1 MNNLFP
7 TEVKNDNDNNN
18 ISLSQIII
26 STSNKNI
33 PEKIKI
39 NNLISRNDLTKKII
53 TESQNRKKLSEN
65 YLDFMIKEKLNYVNV
80 DKIIEHYDSKIEVY
94 KKKYDENINIIK
106 QKKEELKNIKIIIY
120 ENLIKYIG
128 FNETKNKE
136 EKPNDELEI
145 LKKEISSKEHEV
157 EVYTDLY
164 NRTYKL
170 NINLKNKYSI
180 EKNYCKTYDDQYDR
194 YNNIYNNSINK
205 IQAQENKLNLLN
217 KYFNK
222 YKNINNS
229 LISEKIEILNKLKY
243 EIALIKNKVNIFEDN
258 LAKIQEKNICYQN
271 LVETKKKEYDIR
283 KNDYNSIKKF
293 YMKEYLKMFE
303 IYEIF
308 KVENIRHILSQFIL
322 IKQKYKN
329 LYTKFNK
336 TSKDIMLLRIQLL
349 SAEKKLNDIK
359 KEIEQLKEN
368 NKMNKEKTYKDL
380 VEIINMK
387 KFDINLTNEETYNQC
402 LNKENLIHLYLKNL
416 VALNQKIIVSINNS
430 INKSPLISKKQNEYE
445 NYDINLVNKLKDKN
459 LFLFILKLFKSFS
472 KIIYDIIQNV
482 LYNIYLIINAK
493 EEEQLYEEET
503 LNNEK
508 IKIITNNSYTIKNMI
523 KTQLKEIKDKLSVKK
538 QIYSRNKDNL
548 IFSLNE
554 KNNSN
559 LNKKLLNAF
568 SCDNIFKQKEKQI
581 LSQKHQIISPKDLF
595 KEYSNYNN
603 KNNNDTFINNN
614 SLRIN
619 KKLFIKKYANELVS
633 EYDIEKIRE
642 ERTKRIKEAS
652 RIINNKLEE
661 KELKNYL
668 NKKEN
673 KEKIEKLKE
682 RIKNAKFECEDEEE
696 EKREYEKKLMLLKKE
711 IKESKKPKIYNIK
724 LSNPENDLIWSR
736 YQEIRRLE
744 NSYIKHYSDYT
755 VEQNIFNEY
764 FYNAKKKFTDLKKR
778 QKNMR
783 NLNKYELNN
792 SYSTRNLFSKKNIF
806 ANFSI
811 ILPKI
816 KKEYI

>member
-7 TEVKNDNDNNN
+7 TEVKNDNNN

-26 STSNKNI
+26 STLNKNI

-194 YNNIYNNSINK
+194 YNNIYNNSVNK

-387 KFDINLTNEETYNQC
+387 KGDINLTNEETYNQC

-554 KNNSN
+554 KSNSN

>member
-7 TEVKNDNDNNN
+7 TEVKNDNNN

-53 TESQNRKKLSEN
+53 TESQTRKKLSEN

-106 QKKEELKNIKIIIY
+106 KKKEELKNIKIIIY
-120 ENLIKYIG
+120 ENLIKYID
-128 FNETKNKE
+128 FNETKNEE

-194 YNNIYNNSINK
+194 YNNIYNNSVNK

-271 LVETKKKEYDIR
+271 LVETKKKEYDIETKKKEYDIR

-303 IYEIF
+303 IYAIF
-308 KVENIRHILSQFIL
+308 KVENIGHILSQFIL

-329 LYTKFNK
+329 LYIKFNK
-336 TSKDIMLLRIQLL
+336 TSKDIM
-349 SAEKKLNDIK
+349 

-387 KFDINLTNEETYNQC
+387 KGDINLTNEEKYNQC

-416 VALNQKIIVSINNS
+416 VALNQKIIISINNS
-430 INKSPLISKKQNEYE
+430 INKSPLISKKQYEYK
-445 NYDINLVNKLKDKN
+445 NYDINLVNK
-459 LFLFILKLFKSFS
+459 
-472 KIIYDIIQNV
+472 Q
-482 LYNIYLIINAK
+482 
-493 EEEQLYEEET
+493 
-503 LNNEK
+503 
-508 IKIITNNSYTIKNMI
+508 
-523 KTQLKEIKDKLSVKK
+523 
-538 QIYSRNKDNL
+538 
-548 IFSLNE
+548 
-554 KNNSN
+554 
-559 LNKKLLNAF
+559 
-568 SCDNIFKQKEKQI
+568 
-581 LSQKHQIISPKDLF
+581 
-595 KEYSNYNN
+595 
-603 KNNNDTFINNN
+603 TF
-614 SLRIN
+614 
-619 KKLFIKKYANELVS
+619 
-633 EYDIEKIRE
+633 
-642 ERTKRIKEAS
+642 
-652 RIINNKLEE
+652 
-661 KELKNYL
+661 
-668 NKKEN
+668 
-673 KEKIEKLKE
+673 
-682 RIKNAKFECEDEEE
+682 
-696 EKREYEKKLMLLKKE
+696 
-711 IKESKKPKIYNIK
+711 
-724 LSNPENDLIWSR
+724 
-736 YQEIRRLE
+736 
-744 NSYIKHYSDYT
+744 
-755 VEQNIFNEY
+755 
-764 FYNAKKKFTDLKKR
+764 
-778 QKNMR
+778 
-783 NLNKYELNN
+783 
-792 SYSTRNLFSKKNIF
+792 
-806 ANFSI
+806 
-811 ILPKI
+811 
-816 KKEYI
+816 

>member
-7 TEVKNDNDNNN
+7 TEVKNDNNN

-53 TESQNRKKLSEN
+53 TESQTRKKLSEN

-94 KKKYDENINIIK
+94 KKKYDENNNIIK
-106 QKKEELKNIKIIIY
+106 KKKEELKNIKIIIY
-120 ENLIKYIG
+120 ENLIKYID
-128 FNETKNKE
+128 FNETKNEE

-303 IYEIF
+303 IYAIF
-308 KVENIRHILSQFIL
+308 KVENIGHILSQFIL

-387 KFDINLTNEETYNQC
+387 KGDINLTNEETYNQC

-416 VALNQKIIVSINNS
+416 VTLNQKIIVSINNS

-482 LYNIYLIINAK
+482 LYNIYLIINTK
-493 EEEQLYEEET
+493 EEEQLYEEEN

-554 KNNSN
+554 RNNSN

-633 EYDIEKIRE
+633 EYDIEKIRQ

-682 RIKNAKFECEDEEE
+682 RIKNAKFECENEEE

-806 ANFSI
+806 GNFSI

-816 KKEYI
+816 KKDYI

>member
-7 TEVKNDNDNNN
+7 TEVKNDNNN

-26 STSNKNI
+26 STLNKNSD
-33 PEKIKI
+33 EKIKI

-120 ENLIKYIG
+120 ENLIKYID
-128 FNETKNKE
+128 FNETKNEE

-472 KIIYDIIQNV
+472 KIICDIIQNV
-482 LYNIYLIINAK
+482 LYNIYLIINTK
-493 EEEQLYEEET
+493 EEEQLYEEEN

-633 EYDIEKIRE
+633 EYDIEKIRQ

-673 KEKIEKLKE
+673 KEKIEKFKE
-682 RIKNAKFECEDEEE
+682 RIKNDKFECENEEE

>member
-7 TEVKNDNDNNN
+7 TEVKNDNNN

-26 STSNKNI
+26 STLNKNSD
-33 PEKIKI
+33 EKIKI

-120 ENLIKYIG
+120 ENLIKYID
-128 FNETKNKE
+128 FNETKNEE

-293 YMKEYLKMFE
+293 YIKEYLKMFE
-303 IYEIF
+303 IYAIF
-308 KVENIRHILSQFIL
+308 KVENIGHILSQFIL

-493 EEEQLYEEET
+493 EEEQLYEEEN

-633 EYDIEKIRE
+633 EYDIDKIRQ

-673 KEKIEKLKE
+673 KEKIEKLK
-682 RIKNAKFECEDEEE
+682 AKFECENEEE

-806 ANFSI
+806 GNFSI

>member
-7 TEVKNDNDNNN
+7 TEVKNDNNN

-53 TESQNRKKLSEN
+53 TESQSRKKLSEN
-65 YLDFMIKEKLNYVNV
+65 YLDFIIKEKLNYVNV

-94 KKKYDENINIIK
+94 KKKYDDNINIIK

-120 ENLIKYIG
+120 ENLIKYID
-128 FNETKNKE
+128 FNETKNEE

-194 YNNIYNNSINK
+194 YNNIYNNSVNK

-308 KVENIRHILSQFIL
+308 KVENIGHILSQFIL

-387 KFDINLTNEETYNQC
+387 KGDINLTNEEKYNQC

-416 VALNQKIIVSINNS
+416 VTLNQKIIVSINNS

-482 LYNIYLIINAK
+482 LYNIYLIINTK
-493 EEEQLYEEET
+493 EEEQLYEEEN

-633 EYDIEKIRE
+633 EYDIDKIRQ

-673 KEKIEKLKE
+673 KEKIEKLK
-682 RIKNAKFECEDEEE
+682 AKFECENEEE
-696 EKREYEKKLMLLKKE
+696 EKREYEKKLMLLQKE